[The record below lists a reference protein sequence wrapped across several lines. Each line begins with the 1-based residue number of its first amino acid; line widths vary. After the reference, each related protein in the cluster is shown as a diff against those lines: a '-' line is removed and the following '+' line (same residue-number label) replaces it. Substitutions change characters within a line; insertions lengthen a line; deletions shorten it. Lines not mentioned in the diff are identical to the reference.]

1 MSAARPQKTQS
12 KTQSKPSSKPEL
24 KLVQR
29 RKSKRLIKRTGA
41 RRMAPFTILAG
52 IAIGAVI
59 AGVLLEQVV
68 LAQSAFK
75 LAHIREEVAEAEE
88 NREVLMLEAAKLDS
102 AARIERYAR
111 ENLGMIEP
119 EPTNVRYIV
128 ADIRSRALGNLAA
141 ATRARYG
148 AAARGAAAAALGA
161 ADADAP

>member
-1 MSAARPQKTQS
+1 MSAARPQKRTSQ
-12 KTQSKPSSKPEL
+12 KAAAAPQQ

-41 RRMAPFTILAG
+41 RRLAPFTILAT

-75 LAHIREEVAEAEE
+75 LTHIREELAEAQE

-111 ENLGMIEP
+111 ENLGMVEP
-119 EPTNVRYIV
+119 EPHNVRYIV
-128 ADIRSRALGNLAA
+128 ADIRSQALGNLAA

-148 AAARGAAAAALGA
+148 TAGGAAAAAVGA
-161 ADADAP
+161 TDAP

>member
-1 MSAARPQKTQS
+1 MSAARPQKRASQKATAAPQ
-12 KTQSKPSSKPEL
+12 L

-41 RRMAPFTILAG
+41 RRLAPFTILAT

-75 LAHIREEVAEAEE
+75 LTHIREELAEAQE

-111 ENLGMIEP
+111 ENLGMVEP
-119 EPTNVRYIV
+119 EPHNVRYIV
-128 ADIRSRALGNLAA
+128 ADIRSQALGNLAA

-148 AAARGAAAAALGA
+148 AANGGAGAAALGA
-161 ADADAP
+161 TDAP